1 MLLISLIIFSFF
13 DHNRLKCR
21 FRHMF
26 IWCNYVRLVYLIMLI
41 SCIYFVFRVPNVTV
55 YSKKLMEALTT
66 KKNESLTF
74 YDLFEL
80 EAASKCINEIINAR

>member
-1 MLLISLIIFSFF
+1 
-13 DHNRLKCR
+13 
-21 FRHMF
+21 
-26 IWCNYVRLVYLIMLI
+26 MLI